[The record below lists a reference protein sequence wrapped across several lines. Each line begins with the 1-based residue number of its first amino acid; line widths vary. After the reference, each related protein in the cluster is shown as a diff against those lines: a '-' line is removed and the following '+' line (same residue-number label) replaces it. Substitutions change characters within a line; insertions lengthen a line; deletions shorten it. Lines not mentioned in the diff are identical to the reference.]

1 MPMNRKAVPQP
12 DAVLWD
18 PTASSQ
24 EDPVYQPVAAPAAPP
39 APPRR
44 RGPLMVAGALGVAAV
59 VGFAAAFG
67 GTTLV
72 AGTPTPVEGV
82 AAAAALPNPYGS
94 GSTDGSPG
102 YGQLYPGYGG
112 GQGDGGP
119 GFGIPGYGDG
129 SAGDGSSGDG
139 SAGTGGETP
148 VTAEQLVGL
157 VYIDTELAYQGA
169 AAAGTGLVLTGD
181 GQILTNNHVIAGA
194 TSIAVTVVGTG
205 ATYRATVVGADVK
218 DDIAVLQLTDA
229 SGLTTANFGTSQN
242 VSVGDAVTGVGN
254 AGGDGGAPSA
264 AAGVVS
270 ALNRTIT
277 TQAEGAA
284 AGESLTGLIE
294 TTADI
299 QSGDSGGPLFNSDNQ
314 VIGIDTAA
322 EVIAGQSENGYAIPI
337 DTAMGIV
344 DQIRAGDESDGV
356 QLGYPAFLGV
366 QVQSATAGTGTGRGR
381 SGSGNAATSGA
392 LIAGVVDGSPAA
404 DAGLTAGDT
413 VVGIDSTAVTTADGL
428 SAALAAHD
436 PGDSVTVT
444 WLDSSGAQHS
454 ATVTLAQ
461 GPAA

>member
-1 MPMNRKAVPQP
+1 V
-12 DAVLWD
+12 VV
-18 PTASSQ
+18 SG
-24 EDPVYQPVAAPAAPP
+24 AAC
-39 APPRR
+39 
-44 RGPLMVAGALGVAAV
+44 
-59 VGFAAAFG
+59 G

-72 AGTPTPVEGV
+72 AGTPTAVEGV
-82 AAAAALPNPYGS
+82 AAAAALPGPYGS
-94 GSTDGSPG
+94 GPPDDSQG

-112 GQGDGGP
+112 GQGYGGQ

-129 SAGDGSSGDG
+129 SAGNGSSGDG
-139 SAGTGGETP
+139 SADTGSETP
-148 VTAEQLVGL
+148 VTAEQQVGL

-242 VSVGDAVTGVGN
+242 VSVEDAVTGVGN

-299 QSGDSGGPLFNSDNQ
+299 QSGDSGGPLFNADNQ

-322 EVIAGQSENGYAIPI
+322 EVIAGQSANGYAIPI

-344 DQIRAGDESDGV
+344 QQIRNGDESDGV
-356 QLGYPAFLGV
+356 RLGYPAFLGV
-366 QVQSATAGTGTGRGR
+366 QVQSATAGTGSGTGRGR
-381 SGSGNAATSGA
+381 YGSGSGTTATSGA

-404 DAGLTAGDT
+404 AAGLTAGDT
-413 VVGIDSTAVTTADGL
+413 VIGIDATAVTTADGL
-428 SAALAAHD
+428 SAALAGHE

-444 WLDSSGAQHS
+444 WLDASGAQHTAS
-454 ATVTLAQ
+454 VTLAE

>member
-1 MPMNRKAVPQP
+1 M
-12 DAVLWD
+12 
-18 PTASSQ
+18 
-24 EDPVYQPVAAPAAPP
+24 YQPAPMPPAPS

-44 RGPLMVAGALGVAAV
+44 RTPLMVAGALGVAAV

-72 AGTPTPVEGV
+72 AGTPSAVEGV
-82 AAAAALPNPYGS
+82 AAQAALPNPYGS

-102 YGQLYPGYGG
+102 YGQLYPGFGSGSQGTG
-112 GQGDGGP
+112 GQ
-119 GFGIPGYGDG
+119 GFGIPGFGGG
-129 SAGDGSSGDG
+129 SSGNGYSGDGSS
-139 SAGTGGETP
+139 EVP
-148 VTAEQLVGL
+148 VTAEQQVGL
-157 VYIDTELAYQGA
+157 VDIDTELAYQGA
-169 AAAGTGLVLTGD
+169 AAAGTGLVLTAD
-181 GQILTNNHVIAGA
+181 GKILTNNHVIAGS
-194 TSIAVTVVGTG
+194 TSITVTVVNGG
-205 ATYRATVVGADVK
+205 RTYRATVIGSDVT

-254 AGGDGGAPSA
+254 AGGDGGTPSA

-270 ALNRTIT
+270 ALNQTIT

-284 AGESLTGLIE
+284 AGETLTGLIE

-299 QSGDSGGPLFNSDNQ
+299 QAGDSGGPLFNSDNQ

-322 EVIAGQSENGYAIPI
+322 SEVSGQSVNGYAIPI
-337 DTAMGIV
+337 DTALGIAK
-344 DQIRAGDESDGV
+344 QIVGGDESDGV

-366 QVQSATAGTGTGRGR
+366 QVQSTGTAAGTGRGR
-381 SGSGNAATSGA
+381 YGSGSGTTATSGA
-392 LIAGVVDGSPAA
+392 LIAGVVDGSPAD

-413 VVGIDSTAVTTADGL
+413 VIGIDSTAVTTADGL
-428 SAALAAHD
+428 SSALAGHH

-444 WLDSSGAQHS
+444 WLDASGARQS
-454 ATVTLAQ
+454 ASVTLID